1 MGHEHSILSD
11 LIGIALIIFG
21 CYHFAQGMK
30 KGLGFGN
37 TLDNFHLFTMQDTVQ
52 SVPQVP
58 TVASVKV
65 TSPSPSPKPKV
76 KQEYNQLHQD
86 CFDALKAIGVRTA
99 KERKYLVNSIFNNHS
114 PSTVQE
120 FLQLALSK

>member
-21 CYHFAQGMK
+21 CYHFVQGMK

-37 TLDNFHLFTMQDTVQ
+37 TLDNFQLFTMQDIVQ
-52 SVPQVP
+52 PAPPAP
-58 TVASVKV
+58 TVARVKV
-65 TSPSPSPKPKV
+65 TSPSPKSKV

-86 CFDALKAIGVRTA
+86 CFDALKAVGVRTA

>member
-11 LIGIALIIFG
+11 LIGIALVIFG

-30 KGLGFGN
+30 KGLGLGN
-37 TLDNFHLFTMQDTVQ
+37 TLDNFQLFTMQDIVQ
-52 SVPQVP
+52 PAPPVP

-65 TSPSPSPKPKV
+65 TSPSPKPKV

-86 CFDALKAIGVRTA
+86 CFDALKAVGVRTA